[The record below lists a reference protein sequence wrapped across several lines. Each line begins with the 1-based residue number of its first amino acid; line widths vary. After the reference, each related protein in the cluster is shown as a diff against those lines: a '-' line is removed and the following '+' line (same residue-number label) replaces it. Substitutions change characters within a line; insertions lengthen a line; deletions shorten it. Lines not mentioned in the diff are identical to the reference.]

1 MTQTPSPPSG
11 RHAPARRSA
20 LRMVAR
26 RAGNAWLV
34 HSADRSSRRSLLFA
48 GGLAPDPEL
57 TVVVVDIPGEAPGDV
72 LREVARALPPRSSGL
87 RLVFG
92 RTPPGGSAKAAQWL
106 ASELGCAVVTP
117 IGRPW
122 PTPDGGLFMTV
133 DRGRGWMRY
142 DPSGN
147 ETWEGMRYPSP
158 AWEKDLHRKSWPAT
172 EHTQTDLLAAGLW
185 LRPRVASPS
194 AQRHRAFL
202 MSHLY
207 PRPDSIALVIGMPGA
222 DPVPLS
228 EVQRLWWTLP
238 EHARAAARVVRFGP
252 AEPLGHRSF
261 AEAIAEAIGTPV
273 RFCTGLPVGAPH
285 QTTDE
290 HAHLLLH
297 EDGSPGR
304 QLMTREVIQLP
315 PQRGREPELLVAEH
329 RWPLGQYTMLRPGVY
344 QCAPDVVAEV
354 VRSGLWLRGPHEP
367 AHARAV
373 RAAPAREQHEVLLCD
388 ESDTGVASALR
399 RIAADIVRA
408 VPADC
413 PVHVEAVGADPA
425 GTEGF
430 SSTPT
435 SEATD
440 GSRAPAAPVG
450 NGHADAPRGT
460 GEEAAAAWPHPA
472 PAGEHQESVSF
483 ARELLHRQPALL
495 GEMSFD
501 EAAHALAVLRMALS
515 LGAFPAAAAGLRGT
529 GPRASTDSALA
540 AGLRRLPAFTG
551 PVTLRVSLDAE
562 GLAQYVPGRTVSTAD
577 FLIAA
582 FSGNPGQP
590 GNTDII
596 ISSVRGRRTALLGA
610 GDPDL
615 VVFAPTSA
623 FAVIKVTTEGDRNIV
638 FLREVPEPHDAA
650 DRTADRTADRI
661 VLRQL
666 SQASRDWQRDER
678 AGVLRERGV
687 PFHAPILL

>member
-1 MTQTPSPPSG
+1 
-11 RHAPARRSA
+11 
-20 LRMVAR
+20 MVAR

-34 HSADRSSRRSLLFA
+34 HSSGQSSRRSWLFA
-48 GGLAPDPEL
+48 SGLAPDPEL

-72 LREVARALPPRSSGL
+72 LREVARAIPPRSSGL

-142 DPSGN
+142 DPSGH

-158 AWEKDLHRKSWPAT
+158 AWEKDVRRKSWPVT
-172 EHTQTDLLAAGLW
+172 EHTETDLLAAGLW

-207 PRPDSIALVIGMPGA
+207 PRPDSITLVIGMPGA

-228 EVQRLWWTLP
+228 EIQRLWWTLP
-238 EHARAAARVVRFGP
+238 EHARTAARLVRFGP
-252 AEPLGHRSF
+252 VEPLGHRSF
-261 AEAIAEAIGTPV
+261 TDAITEAIGTPV
-273 RFCTGLPVGAPH
+273 RFCVGLPVGAPH

-290 HAHLLLH
+290 HAHLFLH

-304 QLMTREVIQLP
+304 LLMTREVIQLP

-329 RWPLGQYTMLRPGVY
+329 RWPLDQYTMLRPGVY
-344 QCAPDVVAEV
+344 QYAPDVVAEV
-354 VRSGLWLRGPHEP
+354 VSSGLWLRGTHEP
-367 AHARAV
+367 AHARGV

-388 ESDTGVASALR
+388 ESDTGVSLTLR
-399 RIAADIVRA
+399 QIAADIVRA

-413 PVHVEAVGADPA
+413 PVRIEPVGGHPA
-425 GTEGF
+425 GAENPG
-430 SSTPT
+430 STPVIDV
-435 SEATD
+435 TD
-440 GSRAPAAPVG
+440 GNQAPAAQVR
-450 NGHADAPRGT
+450 NGHADSSQGT
-460 GEEAAAAWPHPA
+460 GKEGAAAWPHLA
-472 PAGEHQESVSF
+472 SAGEHQKSVSF
-483 ARELLHRQPALL
+483 TRDLLQRQPALL
-495 GEMSFD
+495 GDMPFD
-501 EAAHALAVLRMALS
+501 ETAHALAVLRTALA
-515 LGAFPAAAAGLRGT
+515 LGGFPAAAADLREAGLW
-529 GPRASTDSALA
+529 ASMDSALA
-540 AGLRRLPAFTG
+540 ACLRRLPPFIG
-551 PVTLRVSLDAE
+551 PVTLRVSLDDE
-562 GLAQYVPGRTVSTAD
+562 ELAQYARGHTVSTAD

-590 GNTDII
+590 GNTDILI
-596 ISSVRGRRTALLGA
+596 ASMRGRRTALLGA

-615 VVFAPTSA
+615 VVFPPGSA

-638 FLREVPEPHDAA
+638 FLREVPEPHDAP
-650 DRTADRTADRI
+650 DRTEEQTL
-661 VLRQL
+661 LRQL

-678 AGVLRERGV
+678 SGVLRERRV

>member
-1 MTQTPSPPSG
+1 
-11 RHAPARRSA
+11 
-20 LRMVAR
+20 MVAR
-26 RAGNAWLV
+26 RARNAWLV
-34 HSADRSSRRSLLFA
+34 HSADQSSRRSWLFA
-48 GGLAPDPEL
+48 SGLAADPDL

-72 LREVARALPPRSSGL
+72 LREVARAIPPRSSGL

-142 DPSGN
+142 DPSGH

-158 AWEKDLHRKSWPAT
+158 AWEKDLHRKSWPVT
-172 EHTQTDLLAAGLW
+172 EHAETDLLAAGLW

-207 PRPDSIALVIGMPGA
+207 PRPDSITLVIGMPGA

-228 EVQRLWWTLP
+228 EIQRLWWTLP
-238 EHARAAARVVRFGP
+238 EHARAAARLVRFGP

-261 AEAIAEAIGTPV
+261 TEAITEAIGAPV

-285 QTTDE
+285 QTTAE

-297 EDGSPGR
+297 EDGSLGR
-304 QLMTREVIQLP
+304 LLMTREVIQLP
-315 PQRGREPELLVAEH
+315 PQHGREPELLVAEH
-329 RWPLGQYTMLRPGVY
+329 RWPLDQYTMLRPGVY
-344 QCAPDVVAEV
+344 QYAPDVVAEV
-354 VRSGLWLRGPHEP
+354 VSSGLWLRGTHEP
-367 AHARAV
+367 AHARGV

-388 ESDTGVASALR
+388 ESDAGISLTLR
-399 RIAADIVRA
+399 QVAADIVQA

-413 PVHVEAVGADPA
+413 PVHVETVGAHPA
-425 GTEGF
+425 RTEGPG
-430 SSTPT
+430 STPT

-440 GSRAPAAPVG
+440 RNRAPSAQVRHSHTG
-450 NGHADAPRGT
+450 SLQGT
-460 GEEAAAAWPHPA
+460 GKESAAAWPHPA
-472 PAGEHQESVSF
+472 SAGEHQKSVSF
-483 ARELLHRQPALL
+483 TRELLHRQPALL
-495 GEMSFD
+495 GGMPFE
-501 EAAHALAVLRMALS
+501 ETAHALAVLRTALA
-515 LGAFPAAAAGLRGT
+515 LGFPAAAAGLREAGLLT
-529 GPRASTDSALA
+529 SMNSVLA
-540 AGLRRLPAFTG
+540 AGLSRLPTFIG
-551 PVTLRVSLDAE
+551 PVTLRVSLNDE
-562 GLAQYVPGRTVSTAD
+562 ELAQYAQGHTVSTAD

-590 GNTDII
+590 GDTDII
-596 ISSVRGRRTALLGA
+596 ISSMRGRRTALLGA

-615 VVFAPTSA
+615 VVFPPDSA
-623 FAVIKVTTEGDRNIV
+623 FTVIKVTAEADRNIV
-638 FLREVPEPHDAA
+638 FLREVPEPNDAP
-650 DRTADRTADRI
+650 DRTAEQTL
-661 VLRQL
+661 LRQL

-678 AGVLRERGV
+678 SGVLRERRV